1 MRCVNCEGG
10 LLDRDRQESQDV
22 NPKIAYCSVDIS
34 HLCSGTIYLA
44 VTVIK
49 IHQISLSQSKEPI
62 VLTMKLDN
70 LTLLPQLQKHDL
82 LTCEACEVEYRFL
95 DHQEQKEDRP
105 NQY

>member
-1 MRCVNCEGG
+1 MQR
-10 LLDRDRQESQDV
+10 LH
-22 NPKIAYCSVDIS
+22 IAQSIAVI
-34 HLCSGTIYLA
+34 LCSGTIYHRDQN
-44 VTVIK
+44 TPTE
-49 IHQISLSQSKEPI
+49 SQSKEPI

-105 NQY
+105 HQ